1 MLKVRANS
9 KGIMGFFDS
18 LVTWLGLKNKEARVL
33 CVGLD
38 NSGKTTLINQL
49 KPDSVRTQVH
59 MHLYMYEYYCVLF
72 YPSVQIKEH
81 CSYYWLQQ

>member
-1 MLKVRANS
+1 MLQVRANS

-49 KPDSVRTQVH
+49 KPDSVRTRSNKIVK
-59 MHLYMYEYYCVLF
+59 HLVSSLIEEKAF
-72 YPSVQIKEH
+72 
-81 CSYYWLQQ
+81 

>member
-1 MLKVRANS
+1 
-9 KGIMGFFDS
+9 MGFLDS

-49 KPDSVRTQVH
+49 KPEAVSKLTMGNQSMSMTHSLSV
-59 MHLYMYEYYCVLF
+59 
-72 YPSVQIKEH
+72 
-81 CSYYWLQQ
+81 